1 MPLIFRKGGN
11 SNVIT
16 GREFKKIRERKELS
30 LRDVGTFCEVSP
42 QLIGQIEQGKKY
54 FTEKNYRQIINA
66 MNIAYDMKQKG
77 KITEIRHSKNK

>member
-1 MPLIFRKGGN
+1 M
-11 SNVIT
+11 IT

-30 LRDVGTFCEVSP
+30 LRDIGTFCEVSP

-66 MNIAYDMKQKG
+66 MNIAYDMKTKG
-77 KITEIRHSKNK
+77 KIKEIRHNKNK

>member
-1 MPLIFRKGGN
+1 MPLILRKGGN